1 MKKLFDTN
9 LPEHEKLLFSFLG
22 AVDSNLLDN
31 FMNNVTHNKAFQDIQ
46 GLNKKRGK
54 IILIAVEALQN
65 IQKHANHPKDKE
77 GFKTSATFEVKYN
90 EKESCMRFSFSNE
103 VSTSKTDSL
112 AKRLDYANSLTRD
125 ELLNAYR
132 KQLVEGELSDKNSA
146 GLGIF
151 EIIKSS
157 GSPIK
162 YAVDNINEEVSLYT
176 YSVAL
181 QIA

>member
-1 MKKLFDTN
+1 MEKLFDTN

-31 FMNNVTHNKAFQDIQ
+31 FMENVKHSKIFQDIQ
-46 GLNKKRGK
+46 GVNKKRGK

-65 IQKHANHPKDKE
+65 IQKHANHPKAHD
-77 GFKTSATFEVKYN
+77 GFKSPATFEVKYN
-90 EKESCMRFSFSNE
+90 EKDCFMRFSFSNE

-112 AKRLDYANSLTRD
+112 AQRLDYANSLTRE
-125 ELLNAYR
+125 ELLEAYR
-132 KQLVEGELSDKNSA
+132 KQLVEGELSDIKSA

-162 YAVDNINEEVSLYT
+162 YAVDNINEEISLYT
-176 YSVAL
+176 YSVEL